1 MSDKIYYCVKED
13 NDCPK
18 REECKRYIGEDEC
31 RATLFKEACT
41 EDNNYVLFMKNEQK
55 GGES

>member
-1 MSDKIYYCVKED
+1 MSDKIYYCTKED
-13 NDCPK
+13 NDCPNK
-18 REECKRYIGEDEC
+18 EECKRYIGEDEC
-31 RATLFKEACT
+31 RVTLFKEACT